1 MSKCD
6 EERPLLA
13 EQRSVGS
20 AGVYGGIDTITLPPC
35 VGPRFP
41 LRFVTNCALD
51 PLPSFTDIFSLC
63 FFGVFVALRGELAQL
78 PPDRVGIQMEGSVAS
93 HERTELTGD

>member
-13 EQRSVGS
+13 EQRRVGG

-63 FFGVFVALRGELAQL
+63 FFGVLLRFEESLLNCRLIALAFRWKAVLHLTNELN
-78 PPDRVGIQMEGSVAS
+78 
-93 HERTELTGD
+93 